1 MPYDS
6 SNYCVHLQREYLHW
20 KRRGPAT
27 KMEQMSTWEMLLLG
41 VLVLLVLF
49 WVGPGVRGMLEKSRQ
64 AENRDWAGLL
74 WPIALVVLFVLFLI
88 KMV

>member
-1 MPYDS
+1 
-6 SNYCVHLQREYLHW
+6 
-20 KRRGPAT
+20 
-27 KMEQMSTWEMLLLG
+27 MEQMATWEMLLLG

-49 WVGPGVRGMLEKSRQ
+49 WIGPGIPAMLEKSRQ

-74 WPIALVVLFVLFLI
+74 WPIALVVLFVLLLI